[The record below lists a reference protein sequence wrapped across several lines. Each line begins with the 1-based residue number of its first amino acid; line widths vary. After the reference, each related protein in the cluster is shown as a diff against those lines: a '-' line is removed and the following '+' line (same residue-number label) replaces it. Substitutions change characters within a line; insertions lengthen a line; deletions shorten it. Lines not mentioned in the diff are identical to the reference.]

1 MKKVIAIVI
10 ILALFVIIR
19 NIVVSITSLSRSNRE
34 LVELKNNLITSKRE
48 NQLLKERLKYVK
60 TDTFVEEEARNK
72 LNLARENEYIVV
84 VPAEKTDSQTKQVAV
99 NYDPNWK
106 KWWDLFK

>member
-1 MKKVIAIVI
+1 M
-10 ILALFVIIR
+10 
-19 NIVVSITSLSRSNRE
+19 SITSLSRSNRQ

-48 NQLLKERLKYVK
+48 NQLLKERLKYVQ
-60 TDTFVEEEARNK
+60 TDDFVEEEARNK

-84 VPAEKTDSQTKQVAV
+84 VPEAHSKKNPSQNAV

-106 KWWDLFK
+106 KWLDLFK